1 VSVPTDPT
9 ELTVAA
15 AGRLIAGRQLSA
27 VELTR
32 GYLDRI
38 ERDNPRLNAY
48 VTVMSEHALAAA
60 AERDEETV
68 SGRSRGPLHG
78 IPIGLKDNIDTAG
91 VATTAA
97 SAVYLD
103 RVPSMDAPVVTRLA
117 EAGAVILGKL
127 NMHEFAYGGTSAI
140 THFGPVRN
148 PWNTDHTPG
157 GSSGGSAAAVAGR
170 LCAAAL
176 GTDTA
181 ASVRYPAACCGVAG
195 LKATHGLASVRGIVP
210 LSESHDH
217 VGPIA
222 RSVEDC
228 ALVMTPLIGF
238 DPADPMSIDV
248 PAPDLLS
255 GIGREVHGLRV
266 GTPRH
271 PFWDDLD
278 PDVRARVD
286 AAVGVLGELTGVA
299 PVDVELPVFDSF
311 PFMLAEIYA
320 YHAELLADPAV
331 HARYDSVTLGRILG
345 GAEIPLAVAL
355 GSRREWH
362 LARNAAAGMFAD
374 VDVLV
379 TPTAMAP
386 APTIAEAPV
395 DMAEEFSLIRNT
407 VPFNTFGVPTIS
419 VPCGFTSNGLPV
431 GLQISGPPLGEATVL
446 AVAHA
451 YEQHTTW
458 HLQRPPT

>member
-1 VSVPTDPT
+1 
-9 ELTVAA
+9 
-15 AGRLIAGRQLSA
+15 
-27 VELTR
+27 
-32 GYLDRI
+32 
-38 ERDNPRLNAY
+38 
-48 VTVMSEHALAAA
+48 
-60 AERDEETV
+60 
-68 SGRSRGPLHG
+68 
-78 IPIGLKDNIDTAG
+78 
-91 VATTAA
+91 
-97 SAVYLD
+97 
-103 RVPSMDAPVVTRLA
+103 
-117 EAGAVILGKL
+117 
-127 NMHEFAYGGTSAI
+127 
-140 THFGPVRN
+140 
-148 PWNTDHTPG
+148 
-157 GSSGGSAAAVAGR
+157 
-170 LCAAAL
+170 
-176 GTDTA
+176 
-181 ASVRYPAACCGVAG
+181 VRYPAACCGVAG
-195 LKATHGLASVRGIVP
+195 LKATHGLASIRGIVP

-217 VGPIA
+217 VGPLA

-255 GIGREVHGLRV
+255 GVGRPIRGVRV

-286 AAVGVLGELTGVA
+286 AAVAALGELTGVA

-320 YHAELLADPAV
+320 YHADLLADPAM
-331 HARYDSVTLGRILG
+331 HARYDPITLGRILG
-345 GAEIPLAVAL
+345 GAEVPLAVAL
-355 GSRREWH
+355 AARREWH
-362 LARNAAAGMFAD
+362 LARNAAAGLFTD

-386 APTIAEAPV
+386 APSIAEAPV
-395 DMAEEFSLIRNT
+395 DMADEFSLIRNT

-419 VPCGFTSNGLPV
+419 IPCGFTSNGLPI

-451 YEQHTTW
+451 YEQATTW
-458 HLQRPPT
+458 HLAVPPR